1 MPTENTITKELH
13 TMDKRLTG
21 LEENI
26 SSIDN
31 KLTQVVDAILGN
43 PLTKQGGMIAE
54 MDQMKKDMLALQVL
68 ISVLQK
74 KQLNN
79 EKFKNRIIWTIA
91 TIIAIGVLL
100 QYVGNFYFKFNK

>member
-1 MPTENTITKELH
+1 MRTEDIINEDLDA
-13 TMDKRLTG
+13 MDKRLTG
-21 LEENI
+21 IEENI
-26 SSIDN
+26 SSIYN
-31 KLTQVVDAILGN
+31 KLNKIVDAILGN

-74 KQLNN
+74 DQLNN

-91 TIIAIGVLL
+91 TIIAIVVLL